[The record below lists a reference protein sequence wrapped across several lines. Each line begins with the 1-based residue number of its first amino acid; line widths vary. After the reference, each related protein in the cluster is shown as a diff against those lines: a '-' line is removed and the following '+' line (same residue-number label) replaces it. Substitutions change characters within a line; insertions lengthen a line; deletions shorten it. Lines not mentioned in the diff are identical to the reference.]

1 MKRIAALL
9 LFIVFFWAPAQAQ
22 LGLKGGLNA
31 AVLQGTVGTD
41 ATYQTSYHAGLF
53 YEMKVIG
60 NIISIQPELLY
71 SLQGTERK
79 SDFENYRSKLH
90 YLNVPLL
97 AKVTIG
103 PVYVEGGPQAGFLL
117 KAREDGVMVV
127 SQEGEGGATYATNDR
142 SSWNDYKK
150 LDVGVCVGAGV
161 KLPLGF
167 ALGGRFNAGLND
179 INNVKSVRG
188 VNDPELKNRVFQAYL
203 SFQLPSIN

>member
-1 MKRIAALL
+1 MKRLAAFLL
-9 LFIVFFWAPAQAQ
+9 LTLFFGASAHAQ

-31 AVLQGTVGTD
+31 AVLQGSVGTD

-79 SDFENYRSKLH
+79 SDFENYRTKLH
-90 YLNVPLL
+90 YVNVPLL
-97 AKVTIG
+97 AKVTVG
-103 PVYVEGGPQAGFLL
+103 PVYVEGGPQAGLLL
-117 KAREDGVMVV
+117 KAQDEGVLVLSGDDSQVV
-127 SQEGEGGATYATNDR
+127 YGAGTRNAGPDFKN
-142 SSWNDYKK
+142 
-150 LDVGVCVGAGV
+150 LDLSLCVGAGL

-167 ALGGRFNAGLND
+167 AVGGRFNAGLND
-179 INNVKSVRG
+179 LRTARSVRS

-203 SFQLPSIN
+203 SFQLPGGK